1 MSTVI
6 VTQEETGTAV
16 FTCKFMRQRRR
27 VHLRVKL
34 ELSPHPALQD
44 GKSGKNE
51 PPGRG
56 RAASRI
62 FSTESTGA
70 PAASAGDA
78 DARAYGRAAPD
89 AARGRSRWR

>member
-16 FTCKFMRQRRR
+16 FACKFMSQRRR

-34 ELSPHPALQD
+34 ELSPHLALQ
-44 GKSGKNE
+44 E
-51 PPGRG
+51 AA
-56 RAASRI
+56 RAAKTNRPARAGRRRI
-62 FSTESTGA
+62 FSIGSAGA

-78 DARAYGRAAPD
+78 DARVYGRAAPD